1 MRLDKKIKMI
11 LFIVLLMDFIIFGIV
26 KSKCGNYNYFNLLL
40 FISIQALF
48 FLRLAN
54 PKISK
59 NINNIFKSSNI
70 EMNIAFIFLLCFSF
84 YLLVLT
90 RKGVDI
96 YGGIESCS
104 NFL

>member
-11 LFIVLLMDFIIFGIV
+11 LFIVLLMDFIIFGSV
-26 KSKCGNYNYFNLLL
+26 KSKCGNYNYFSLLL
-40 FISIQALF
+40 FIFIQALF
-48 FLRLAN
+48 FLRLVN

-70 EMNIAFIFLLCFSF
+70 EMNITFIFLLGFSF
-84 YLLVLT
+84 YFLLLT
-90 RKGVDI
+90 KKGVVI
-96 YGGIESCS
+96 YGGIESCI